1 MVLANKM
8 DKEMEIVVTD
18 EEIQQIEEHYP
29 QIIKV
34 VKTSAKLGTNV
45 DDSFVA
51 LTKRIV
57 SGEIQKVNDGSND
70 S

>member
-1 MVLANKM
+1 MILANKM
-8 DKEMEIVVTD
+8 DKEMEIEVTD
-18 EEIQQIEEHYP
+18 EEIQQLEEHYP
-29 QIIKV
+29 QVIKV

-51 LTKRIV
+51 LTKIIV
-57 SGEIQKVNDGSND
+57 SGEIQKINNGTND